1 MTTIPAGRTPHD
13 AQLRYDTVAMTLHWL
28 IAALVVLN
36 IVLGLTMGDFPH
48 HDPMRAAFLAL
59 HKSVGLTVLA
69 VSVLRVI
76 WRLMNPFLPPPE
88 GLAAPLR
95 LAARATHLLFYVL
108 IIATPLAGWLLSS
121 GAPTPLS
128 WFGLFNWPKFWFYQG
143 MTAPARHDLA
153 ENFARVHV
161 TLAWVMIVLIVLHV
175 LAALYHQLIRRDR
188 LLARMV
194 PWL

>member
-1 MTTIPAGRTPHD
+1 MSTIPAGRAPHD
-13 AQLRYDTVAMTLHWL
+13 AQLRYDSVAMTLHWL

-48 HDPMRAAFLAL
+48 QDPMRGAFLDL

-121 GAPTPLS
+121 GAPKPLS

-143 MTAPARHDLA
+143 MAAPDRHHLA
-153 ENFARVHV
+153 ENFAQVHV

-175 LAALYHQLIRRDR
+175 LAALYHQFIRRDG